1 MDMVTTR
8 TAPDSTYKIYDA
20 LFALE
25 EDIIT
30 PEYSLMTWNQV
41 DYPFETWEKDQTL
54 QTAMSGSVNWY
65 FEALDHEI
73 GRNGIQSYVQKI
85 GYGNENIGSDISS
98 YWMESTLKISP
109 VERHMEAADVLIH
122 SWVWSLPQEQAE
134 NRMSRPQFSRA
145 RPILR
150 YRYWP

>member
-73 GRNGIQSYVQKI
+73 GRNEIQSYVQKI

-109 VERHMEAADVLIH
+109 VEQVELLKNFYQNTFDFASEIFCAYSTISFIYFMI
-122 SWVWSLPQEQAE
+122 
-134 NRMSRPQFSRA
+134 
-145 RPILR
+145 
-150 YRYWP
+150 

>member
-1 MDMVTTR
+1 MDMATTR

-25 EDIIT
+25 EGIIT

-54 QTAMSGSVNWY
+54 QTAMSGSVIGI

-85 GYGNENIGSDISS
+85 GYGNE
-98 YWMESTLKISP
+98 K
-109 VERHMEAADVLIH
+109 RR
-122 SWVWSLPQEQAE
+122 Q
-134 NRMSRPQFSRA
+134 
-145 RPILR
+145 
-150 YRYWP
+150 